1 MSRKAEIAK
10 KERESVMRYIQA
22 KQILSKDLNINI
34 YRGCTH
40 GCIYCDS
47 RSSCYQIDDFE
58 NVMVK
63 ENALD
68 LLGQEL
74 AKKRSKGI
82 ITSGSMSD
90 PYVHIEKDL
99 QYTRKMLEIIL
110 EYGFGINIL
119 TKSALILRDL
129 DLYRKINAKNRAI
142 VNLTITTFDDKL
154 CSILEPHVSKT
165 SERFE
170 VLKTFSQ
177 AEITTGIWL
186 GPILPFI
193 NDTPENIGRIVD
205 AAHEAGVS
213 YILVFDFGLTLRTGN
228 REYFYA
234 QLDRHF
240 PGLKYD
246 YQRLYGNQFEV
257 PSLNRTKL
265 WEVFLE
271 RCQKYGIIT
280 DFQTIWDLRKSRP
293 QIQEQLSLF

>member
-1 MSRKAEIAK
+1 MVLTCHFTRDRSLEYLVVALLAVLVIQALFEAKLDNKGTKTVKIVFYLLAAAGLLTVFLINREKQQTFPFWAVIIGELPVLVGFLPFMSRKAEIAK

-129 DLYRKINAKNRAI
+129 DLYRKINAK
-142 VNLTITTFDDKL
+142 
-154 CSILEPHVSKT
+154 
-165 SERFE
+165 
-170 VLKTFSQ
+170 
-177 AEITTGIWL
+177 TGQ
-186 GPILPFI
+186 
-193 NDTPENIGRIVD
+193 
-205 AAHEAGVS
+205 S
-213 YILVFDFGLTLRTGN
+213 
-228 REYFYA
+228 
-234 QLDRHF
+234 
-240 PGLKYD
+240 
-246 YQRLYGNQFEV
+246 
-257 PSLNRTKL
+257 
-265 WEVFLE
+265 
-271 RCQKYGIIT
+271 
-280 DFQTIWDLRKSRP
+280 
-293 QIQEQLSLF
+293 

>member
-63 ENALD
+63 KTLWICWVRNWPR
-68 LLGQEL
+68 
-74 AKKRSKGI
+74 KKQGI

-129 DLYRKINAKNRAI
+129 DLYRKINAKR
-142 VNLTITTFDDKL
+142 
-154 CSILEPHVSKT
+154 P
-165 SERFE
+165 
-170 VLKTFSQ
+170 
-177 AEITTGIWL
+177 
-186 GPILPFI
+186 
-193 NDTPENIGRIVD
+193 
-205 AAHEAGVS
+205 
-213 YILVFDFGLTLRTGN
+213 GN
-228 REYFYA
+228 RES
-234 QLDRHF
+234 DD
-240 PGLKYD
+240 YD
-246 YQRLYGNQFEV
+246 F
-257 PSLNRTKL
+257 
-265 WEVFLE
+265 
-271 RCQKYGIIT
+271 
-280 DFQTIWDLRKSRP
+280 
-293 QIQEQLSLF
+293 

>member
-177 AEITTGIWL
+177 AGITTGIWL

-205 AAHEAGVS
+205 AAHEAGLAIFWFL
-213 YILVFDFGLTLRTGN
+213 ILG
-228 REYFYA
+228 
-234 QLDRHF
+234 
-240 PGLKYD
+240 
-246 YQRLYGNQFEV
+246 
-257 PSLNRTKL
+257 
-265 WEVFLE
+265 
-271 RCQKYGIIT
+271 
-280 DFQTIWDLRKSRP
+280 
-293 QIQEQLSLF
+293 